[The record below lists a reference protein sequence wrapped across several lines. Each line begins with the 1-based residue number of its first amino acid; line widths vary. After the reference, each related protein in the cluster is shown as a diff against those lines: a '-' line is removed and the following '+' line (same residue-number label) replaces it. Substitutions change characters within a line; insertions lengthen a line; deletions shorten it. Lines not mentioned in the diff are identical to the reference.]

1 MKKKGKQKR
10 KRICGG
16 VGGTCT
22 LNNETGHVQ
31 VKNIQIK
38 EPM

>member
-1 MKKKGKQKR
+1 
-10 KRICGG
+10 

-38 EPM
+38 EPMWYFMNFLRLQ